1 MTMVNKIEHHVFDQ
15 AQIDRLSNITE
26 KSIFLALEE
35 KELTNKVDFDFHQKI
50 NNVLFNKGKKHDV
63 DLVMTSR
70 TGDKLYVEIKGQ
82 MTYFEVNKLKYLL
95 GLRRNFYIM
104 QLTEIDWITPFEQTH
119 YHSKFQKSKHDFEV
133 QIDELVDFV
142 KGEVSGNEL
151 KSRSIERLNNFI
163 EYRSHDVDRWKQS

>member
-1 MTMVNKIEHHVFDQ
+1 MVNKIEHHVFDQ

-82 MTYFEVNKLKYLL
+82 MTYLEVNKLKYLL
-95 GLRRNFYIM
+95 GLRRNF
-104 QLTEIDWITPFEQTH
+104 
-119 YHSKFQKSKHDFEV
+119 
-133 QIDELVDFV
+133 
-142 KGEVSGNEL
+142 
-151 KSRSIERLNNFI
+151 
-163 EYRSHDVDRWKQS
+163 